1 MNWKL
6 TIAAAAGIAM
16 VTATPAYAGKKYE
29 SRPTVTKNGCGCTHE
44 IKLRVNAGVGNGSE
58 FGETEA
64 DDADPGNSLTH
75 NQAGKNSSK
84 PRSAASGTSMP

>member
-16 VTATPAYAGKKYE
+16 VTATPAFAGKKYE
-29 SRPTVTKNGCGCTHE
+29 SSTTVTDCGCDHE
-44 IKLRVNAGVGNGSE
+44 KLRVNAGVGNGAE
-58 FGETEA
+58 FGDTEA
-64 DDADPGNSLTH
+64 NDADPGNSLTH

>member
-6 TIAAAAGIAM
+6 TIAAVAGIAM
-16 VTATPAYAGKKYE
+16 VTATPAFAGKKYE
-29 SRPTVTKNGCGCTHE
+29 PRPTVTKNGCGCKHK
-44 IKLRVNAGVGNGSE
+44 KLRVNAGVGNGSE
-58 FGETEA
+58 FGPTEA
-64 DDADPGNSLTH
+64 NDRDPGNSGAH